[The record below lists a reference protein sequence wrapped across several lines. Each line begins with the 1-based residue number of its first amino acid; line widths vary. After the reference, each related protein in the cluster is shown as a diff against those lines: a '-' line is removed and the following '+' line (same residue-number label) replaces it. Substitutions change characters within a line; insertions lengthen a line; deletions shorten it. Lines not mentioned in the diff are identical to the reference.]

1 LVRLDGGVVDVEE
14 HVVEVLRADG
24 AVLVVAADVEVPVR
38 RHRYKTFSPFLVS
51 FKYANVCPLWQA
63 CKGLQRTNTLTFCR
77 ESK

>member
-51 FKYANVCPLWQA
+51 FKHANVCPCGKPVKSLNEQ
-63 CKGLQRTNTLTFCR
+63 TP
-77 ESK
+77 